1 LTSLTSLVSHMYTH
15 GLHEVYPEIYQL
27 ACILL
32 TVPISSAGCER
43 AFSKLCLVKD
53 ELRSTMGDD
62 SDERLNSLMLMAV
75 EKNIVKDLD
84 LQTFVDTFALKP
96 RKLKL

>member
-1 LTSLTSLVSHMYTH
+1 MK
-15 GLHEVYPEIYQL
+15 
-27 ACILL
+27 L
-32 TVPISSAGCER
+32 TVKFINWHASCLLYPLAVL
-43 AFSKLCLVKD
+43 ASKLCLVKD

-62 SDERLNSLMLMAV
+62 ERLNALMLMVV

-96 RKLKL
+96 RKLKLYSRLE

>member
-1 LTSLTSLVSHMYTH
+1 MGVGH
-15 GLHEVYPEIYQL
+15 GLELPYVKFKVTITEFAYKSGQQFEENIRHS
-27 ACILL
+27 
-32 TVPISSAGCER
+32 TVIALGIHSLHIAAVLEGIS
-43 AFSKLCLVKD
+43 
-53 ELRSTMGDD
+53 
-62 SDERLNSLMLMAV
+62 V